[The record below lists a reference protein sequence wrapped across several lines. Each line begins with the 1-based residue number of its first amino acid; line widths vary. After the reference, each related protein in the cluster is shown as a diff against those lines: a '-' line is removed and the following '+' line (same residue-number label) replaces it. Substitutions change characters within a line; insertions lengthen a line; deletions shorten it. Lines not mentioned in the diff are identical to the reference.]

1 MWKYNNT
8 DELYHYGVIGMRWG
22 VRRARRNGSDYT
34 YKSHGQKKW
43 EKKSAGSEA
52 RDAKA
57 AAKASNKYKKKSVD
71 YDQKMAEAKKAGDM
85 KKASKYEAKSTQN
98 MNKANAAINKG
109 SSGRTRVAKEKY
121 ETYKL
126 RDKNRQDYVETTG
139 VGRSI
144 VKTALFGPFG
154 NGNYN
159 RFRASGHSRLYS
171 AVGSNIVFSTLGLP
185 VTVLFSRS
193 SEKSAAQMR
202 KRGYD
207 TN

>member
-1 MWKYNNT
+1 MWEYNHT
-8 DELYHYGVIGMRWG
+8 DELHHYGVIGMRWG
-22 VRRARRNGSDYT
+22 VKRANRKGTNYT

-43 EKKSAGSEA
+43 EKKSTKSEA
-52 RDAKA
+52 KDAKA
-57 AAKASNKYKKKSVD
+57 ATNASNRYKEKSAD
-71 YDQKMAEAKKAGDM
+71 YTRKMDEARKAGDM
-85 KKASKYEAKSTQN
+85 KKASKYEAKSAQN
-98 MNKANAAINKG
+98 MNKANAASSKG
-109 SSGRTRVAKEKY
+109 PSGRTRVAKEKY

-193 SEKSAAQMR
+193 SEKSAAKMR